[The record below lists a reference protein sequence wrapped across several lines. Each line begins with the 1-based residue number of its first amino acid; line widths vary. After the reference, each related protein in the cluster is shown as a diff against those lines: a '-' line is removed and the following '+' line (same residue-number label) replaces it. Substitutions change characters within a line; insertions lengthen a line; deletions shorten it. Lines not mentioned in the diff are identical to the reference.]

1 MKPKLYLESTIPSY
15 YVARP
20 SRDLIMAAQQQM
32 TREWW
37 MRRRKDFDIYVSQVV
52 IDEVVAGDRE
62 MARQRRELLKP
73 FGQLE
78 LSPEATSL
86 AVALIRSGPLPRK
99 ATRDAL
105 HIAVSAVHEMQ
116 FLLTWNCRHIANAEM
131 LRKIQSVCL
140 ERGFNCPVVCTPGEL
155 MGDQTND

>member
-32 TREWW
+32 TRDWW
-37 MRRRKDFDIYVSQVV
+37 MRRRKDFDISVSQVV
-52 IDEVVAGDRE
+52 IDEVVVGDRE